1 LILKTYIKPL
11 IVDYNAGRG
20 IVPAAIAAAPLTVTF
35 GVSLAQAA
43 AAAAVAA
50 LGGAAVGAAVARKG
64 SKIITTEFISALT
77 ERKDFAFA

>member
-1 LILKTYIKPL
+1 MKSYKKPL
-11 IVDYNAGRG
+11 IVNYNATRG

-64 SKIITTEFISALT
+64 NNIIVTEFTSALT
-77 ERKDFAFA
+77 ARKNFSLA